1 MPLAQAAEEHA
12 ELVERHLGSV
22 VAGDTPFVARN
33 DAHWTDGTFVY
44 VPRGVTVDEPIVI
57 TTAHEQAGTAL
68 HWRLLV
74 VLEED
79 AQASV
84 WHESSSAADGL
95 VNGVVELVVGQN
107 ARLRL
112 VDLQDLEETTWVFGT
127 QRATVGRDASL
138 DWITLGFGSANGKV
152 FQETQLAG
160 AGAHGSVTGAYATR
174 GRQHIDFDTLQE
186 HAAPDTT
193 SDLAFRGILADRSS
207 AVWRGM
213 IQVDK
218 GASAQADRSSAVWR
232 GMIKVD
238 PARSAR
244 DAFQESR
251 NLLLSKRAPRRRD
264 PGPRDPGRRRALH
277 PRGGHRAD
285 RPRPALLPALARP
298 ARGGAQRLVIEGFLQ
313 ALVERLEA
321 GPVREAVGAALERR
335 LAAVLG
341 ALACAPSPE
350 PFKACT
356 TRADHR
362 GRGACRPPRRR
373 RLVPR
378 APAPRRPPPRPGP
391 RAVPGMTPLPSVPSV
406 AGLPLAPE
414 LPAPAAP
421 AGAAVLGVPGP
432 DRLRVQLG
440 AGRDARRARGR
451 RSPHRRAWGPIGST
465 AAPAPTCCAARAA
478 TTSSWATPATTASRA
493 ATAATASTAASA
505 TTGSPAAPATT
516 SSTAARRPTPSPAAT
531 ATTSSTPAPAP
542 TRSTPARAT
551 T

>member
-1 MPLAQAAEEHA
+1 MPLAQAAEEHP

-57 TTAHEQAGTAL
+57 TTAHEQPGTAL

-112 VDLQDLEETTWVFGT
+112 VDLQDLEETSWVFGT
-127 QRATVGRDASL
+127 QRATVGRDGSL

-218 GASAQADRSSAVWR
+218 GAQRT
-232 GMIKVD
+232 
-238 PARSAR
+238 

-251 NLLLSKRAPRRRD
+251 NLLLSKRAHADAIPGLEILADDVRCTHAAAIAQIDRD
-264 PGPRDPGRRRALH
+264 QVFYLRSHGLPE
-277 PRGGHRAD
+277 AD
-285 RPRPALLPALARP
+285 AH
-298 ARGGAQRLVIEGFLQ
+298 RLVIEGFLQ

-341 ALACAPSPE
+341 S
-350 PFKACT
+350 
-356 TRADHR
+356 
-362 GRGACRPPRRR
+362 
-373 RLVPR
+373 
-378 APAPRRPPPRPGP
+378 
-391 RAVPGMTPLPSVPSV
+391 
-406 AGLPLAPE
+406 
-414 LPAPAAP
+414 
-421 AGAAVLGVPGP
+421 
-432 DRLRVQLG
+432 
-440 AGRDARRARGR
+440 
-451 RSPHRRAWGPIGST
+451 
-465 AAPAPTCCAARAA
+465 
-478 TTSSWATPATTASRA
+478 
-493 ATAATASTAASA
+493 
-505 TTGSPAAPATT
+505 
-516 SSTAARRPTPSPAAT
+516 
-531 ATTSSTPAPAP
+531 
-542 TRSTPARAT
+542 
-551 T
+551 

>member
-1 MPLAQAAEEHA
+1 LAEVTATNLDARRAAARARIAELELPTFRGTAGWEFTPIDKLDLDAYPAAPGGTGPSSFGFDEAPPEGAIVMPLAQAAEEHG

-84 WHESSSAADGL
+84 WHESSSAGDGL

-112 VDLQDLEETTWVFGT
+112 VDLQDLEETSWVFGT
-127 QRATVGRDASL
+127 QRATVGRDGSL

-213 IQVDK
+213 IQVAHADAIP
-218 GASAQADRSSAVWR
+218 GLEILADDVRCTHAAAIAQIDRDQLFYLRSHGLPEAD
-232 GMIKVD
+232 
-238 PARSAR
+238 
-244 DAFQESR
+244 
-251 NLLLSKRAPRRRD
+251 
-264 PGPRDPGRRRALH
+264 
-277 PRGGHRAD
+277 
-285 RPRPALLPALARP
+285 
-298 ARGGAQRLVIEGFLQ
+298 AQRLVIEGFLQ

-341 ALACAPSPE
+341 S
-350 PFKACT
+350 
-356 TRADHR
+356 
-362 GRGACRPPRRR
+362 
-373 RLVPR
+373 
-378 APAPRRPPPRPGP
+378 
-391 RAVPGMTPLPSVPSV
+391 
-406 AGLPLAPE
+406 
-414 LPAPAAP
+414 
-421 AGAAVLGVPGP
+421 
-432 DRLRVQLG
+432 
-440 AGRDARRARGR
+440 
-451 RSPHRRAWGPIGST
+451 
-465 AAPAPTCCAARAA
+465 
-478 TTSSWATPATTASRA
+478 
-493 ATAATASTAASA
+493 
-505 TTGSPAAPATT
+505 
-516 SSTAARRPTPSPAAT
+516 
-531 ATTSSTPAPAP
+531 
-542 TRSTPARAT
+542 
-551 T
+551 